1 MKTIEE
7 RAKAFCENN
16 ICVDCED
23 RKNCDKG
30 CLGCSI
36 STYSALEWLIQFGK
50 SEHEELTRW
59 RNPKEELPEERRDVE
74 VKTDKGKVSVCN
86 MDLDEL
92 GHRFWNVS
100 RTNYMIPDAN
110 ILGWREIHE

>member
-50 SEHEELTRW
+50 SEHEELMRW
-59 RNPKEELPEERRDVE
+59 HDPKEIVPNHKWAVLVKLTPSIYDVASYSTEMERWIFVNYSLDREE
-74 VKTDKGKVSVCN
+74 
-86 MDLDEL
+86 
-92 GHRFWNVS
+92 
-100 RTNYMIPDAN
+100 I
-110 ILGWREIHE
+110 IGWREIHE

>member
-1 MKTIEE
+1 METIKE
-7 RAKAFCENN
+7 RARKYACDYIIPDSDECKRCYDIHGKCEHDAY
-16 ICVDCED
+16 IQASVWM
-23 RKNCDKG
+23 
-30 CLGCSI
+30 LG
-36 STYSALEWLIQFGK
+36 
-50 SEHEELTRW
+50 ELTRW
-59 RNPKEELPEERRDVE
+59 RDPKEELPEERRDVE

-110 ILGWREIHE
+110 IIGWREIHE

>member
-1 MKTIEE
+1 MIDAYIAGSK
-7 RAKAFCENN
+7 AK
-16 ICVDCED
+16 
-23 RKNCDKG
+23 
-30 CLGCSI
+30 
-36 STYSALEWLIQFGK
+36 Y
-50 SEHEELTRW
+50 EELTRW
-59 RNPKEELPEERRDVE
+59 RNPKEELPEEHRDVE